1 MIARPTAKKQR
12 KKKEKPEVSS
22 LHTPISLYKQAV
34 VLKEAPF
41 AALSIIF
48 LVLAMFAGN
57 TSIQVLSKNFIA
69 LPVAVVLALC
79 SALSLMIHD
88 VVKPASQWVDT
99 RTRAQRRALKAEEQ
113 SRFASSNTAFAVM
126 FFFLLWTLWLLL
138 SAFWAPAPHKELPDI
153 FTLLLLGTV
162 TFLVARSLREQML
175 PIMWWSFFLLG
186 LVFVIGGF
194 TTTWTT
200 PNRMSAFGGGPNVFV
215 RYMDLGMIAALYLTL
230 RYQRMFF
237 LAGLPIFFA
246 CAVLSGSRGGLVAA
260 FAAAVFLGGY
270 LSVKKQRK
278 VLAVC
283 GGLTVVGVLL
293 CLVIPQLRNLFMR
306 LVINRFFKLTLVD
319 RYSSGRD
326 EIADQAVELISK
338 HPVGGVGLGGYAFYY
353 QDATGIQHPHNLFL
367 TTITET
373 GPIGLI
379 LVLILL
385 VTIWLSFW
393 QRLRTATFG
402 VVCAMASSIAIFLCS
417 MFSGYYLDSR
427 LIWFF
432 AIVAL
437 CAPMLRS
444 NPEVEVGS
452 PEEIAQLEAENKRAA
467 KAAKRK
473 QNPLQR
479 QRARQEKLHPRAK
492 KKLA

>member
-12 KKKEKPEVSS
+12 KKEERPEDSS
-22 LHTPISLYKQAV
+22 LRAPISLYKQAA
-34 VLKEAPF
+34 VLKDEPF

-57 TSIQVLSKNFIA
+57 TSIQVLNKNFIA

-88 VVKPASQWVDT
+88 VVQPASHRVDT
-99 RTRAQRRALKAEEQ
+99 RTVASKRAEEAEQ
-113 SRFASSNTAFAVM
+113 KSRFASSHTAYAVM
-126 FFFLLWTLWLLL
+126 FFFLLWTLWLLV
-138 SAFWAPAPHKELPDI
+138 STFWAPAPHRELPDI
-153 FTLLLLGTV
+153 FTLILLGVV
-162 TFLVARSLREQML
+162 TFMVAHSLKERML
-175 PIMWWSFFLLG
+175 PIMWWTFFILG
-186 LVFVIGGF
+186 LVFVVGGF
-194 TTTWTT
+194 TSTWTT

-230 RYQRMFF
+230 RYQRMLF
-237 LAGLPIFFA
+237 LGALPIFFA

-270 LSVKKQRK
+270 LWLKKQRK
-278 VLAVC
+278 ILAIC
-283 GGLTVVGVLL
+283 AGLSVAGVIL
-293 CLVIPQLRNLFMR
+293 CLIIPQLRNLFMR
-306 LVINRFFKLTLVD
+306 LVLNRFFKLTLVD

-326 EIADQAVELISK
+326 EIADNAVDLIQS
-338 HPVGGVGLGGYAFYY
+338 HPISGVGLGGYAFYF

-373 GPIGLI
+373 GPLGLI
-379 LVLILL
+379 LVLVLL
-385 VTIWLSFW
+385 FTIALSFW

-402 VVCAMASSIAIFLCS
+402 VVCAMAGSAAIFLCS

-432 AIVAL
+432 ALVAL
-437 CAPMLRS
+437 CAPMLRTNS
-444 NPEVEVGS
+444 EVEAAS
-452 PEEIAQLEAENKRAA
+452 PEEIVQRERDDKRAL
-467 KAAKRK
+467 KAAKKK

-479 QRARQEKLHPRAK
+479 QRQRQKKLHP
-492 KKLA
+492 

>member
-12 KKKEKPEVSS
+12 KKEERPEDSS
-22 LHTPISLYKQAV
+22 LRAPISLYKRAA
-34 VLKEAPF
+34 VLKDEPF

-57 TSIQVLSKNFIA
+57 TSIQVLNKNFIA

-88 VVKPASQWVDT
+88 VVQPASHRVDT
-99 RTRAQRRALKAEEQ
+99 RSVASKRAEEAEQ
-113 SRFASSNTAFAVM
+113 KSRFASSHTAYAVM
-126 FFFLLWTLWLLL
+126 LFFLLWTLWLVV
-138 SAFWAPAPHKELPDI
+138 SAFWAPAPHRELPDV
-153 FTLLLLGTV
+153 FTLILLGVV
-162 TFLVARSLREQML
+162 TFMVAHSLKERML
-175 PIMWWSFFLLG
+175 PIMWWTFFILG

-194 TTTWTT
+194 TSTWTT

-215 RYMDLGMIAALYLTL
+215 RYMDLGMISALYLTL
-230 RYQRMFF
+230 RYQRMLF
-237 LAGLPIFFA
+237 LGALPIFFA

-260 FAAAVFLGGY
+260 FAAAVFLGGH
-270 LSVKKQRK
+270 LWLKKQRK
-278 VLAVC
+278 ILAIC
-283 GGLTVVGVLL
+283 AGLSVAGVIL
-293 CLVIPQLRNLFMR
+293 CLIIPQLRNLFMR
-306 LVINRFFKLTLVD
+306 LVLNRFFKLTLVD

-326 EIADQAVELISK
+326 EIADNAVDLIQS
-338 HPVGGVGLGGYAFYY
+338 HPISGVGLGGYAFHF

-373 GPIGLI
+373 GPLGLI
-379 LVLILL
+379 LVLVLL
-385 VTIWLSFW
+385 ITIALSFW

-402 VVCAMASSIAIFLCS
+402 VVCAMAGSAAIFLCS

-432 AIVAL
+432 ALVAL

-444 NPEVEVGS
+444 NSEAEATS
-452 PEEIAQLEAENKRAA
+452 PEEIVQRERDDKRAL
-467 KAAKRK
+467 KATKKK

-479 QRARQEKLHPRAK
+479 ERHRQKKLHP
-492 KKLA
+492 